1 MVTIIAVSFM
11 EVGIVVGVGFVGR
24 RVIIR
29 IKPATRLPMARRIS
43 GLERVGGISFIV
55 DVVVRG
61 VFI

>member
-1 MVTIIAVSFM
+1 M
-11 EVGIVVGVGFVGR
+11 VGVGFVGR
-24 RVIIR
+24 RVTIR
-29 IKPATRLPMARRIS
+29 IRPATRLPMARRIR

>member
-1 MVTIIAVSFM
+1 MVIIMAVSFI

-24 RVIIR
+24 RVAIR

-43 GLERVGGISFIV
+43 GLERDGGVSFIF
-55 DVVVRG
+55 DIVVRG

>member
-1 MVTIIAVSFM
+1 MAIIIAVNFI

-24 RVIIR
+24 RVAMR
-29 IKPATRLPMARRIS
+29 IKPATRLPMARRMS
-43 GLERVGGISFIV
+43 GLERVGGESFVV

>member
-24 RVIIR
+24 RVTIR